1 MQVENQLKNQ
11 ILEAKKLLSAVKEK
25 VEARILYENCPLC
38 KSDKIIK
45 SVIGDCSK
53 QRLYNPII
61 PTKMQWMDCED
72 CHHQFIN
79 GHFTDEALEVI
90 FSQQPEEQ
98 VVGFEVEKQ
107 RPVSAR
113 IIEKIIPFKSNGI
126 WMDVG
131 FGNGSLLFTADEYG
145 FEPIGVD
152 LRKDGVLR
160 LQNLGI
166 QAHCELVQ
174 NIEFE
179 KSISVVSMMDVLE
192 HIPFPKDVLI
202 SLHSKMDEDG
212 CLLISCPNSESWIW
226 KLMATQNINPYF
238 NTIEHYH
245 NFSKTRLVL
254 LLNECGF
261 NIKKYGISERY
272 RSGMEII
279 AQKY

>member
-1 MQVENQLKNQ
+1 M
-11 ILEAKKLLSAVKEK
+11 
-25 VEARILYENCPLC
+25 
-38 KSDKIIK
+38 
-45 SVIGDCSK
+45 IGDCSE

-61 PTKMQWMDCED
+61 PTKMQWMNCED

-90 FSQQPEEQ
+90 FSKQPEEQ

-107 RPVSAR
+107 RILSAR
-113 IIEKIIPFKSNGI
+113 IIEKILPFKSNGI

-226 KLMATQNINPYF
+226 KLMASQNINPYF

-245 NFSKTRLVL
+245 NFSKTRLVS